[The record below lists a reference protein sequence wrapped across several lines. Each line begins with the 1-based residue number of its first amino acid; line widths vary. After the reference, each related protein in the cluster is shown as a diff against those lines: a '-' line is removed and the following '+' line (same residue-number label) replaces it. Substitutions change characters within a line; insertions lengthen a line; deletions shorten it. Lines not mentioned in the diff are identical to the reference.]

1 MTSKKRAR
9 IERYIKRVQGTVPDQ
24 LENQVM
30 FALRRGENQPRR
42 GIHRA
47 AAALVMSKRK
57 LHT

>member
-30 FALRRGENQPRR
+30 FALRRGENQPKR

>member
-30 FALRRGENQPRR
+30 FALRRGENQPKR
-42 GIHRA
+42 GIHRT
-47 AAALVMSKRK
+47 AAALVMSKFKLRK
-57 LHT
+57 